1 MKSLIIAFIILFGI
15 AATAIY
21 YPIQTDATLSG
32 DGTYENPLAVASS
45 FSTGKVAVTDTA
57 TMLAHFVERADTATM
72 LGKYILR
79 SGRSG
84 GQTIVGGSGTTDDL
98 ILQSTRGVGATG
110 ALIQFKGGNN
120 GATTFGTFLNDGK
133 FGIGTTGPTSLL
145 SISEKLRLFDT
156 TPTSADAT
164 TKMGY
169 MVNNIR
175 PAGLILESDGTD
187 DILSLA
193 INCSQ
198 VGTRN
203 TSVSGGIFRM
213 ETRNGIGFQYGER
226 SFIIYGYPTGGS
238 VATPRFMTSFENGN
252 TALNPNGGWTSIG
265 TWVNA
270 SSSKLLV
277 LSTTEQ
283 QRTAY
288 DVSNYYTTTVSSTG
302 SPTFDAVG
310 TTPTFTF
317 SDPVLFDGYARL
329 KAYTVATLPTG
340 VTGAMAYCTDLLTPT
355 YLATAVGGGAVV
367 APVFYNGSNWICH

>member
-15 AATAIY
+15 AATAVY
-21 YPIQTDATLSG
+21 YPIQTDATLTG
-32 DGTYENPLAVASS
+32 DGTVENPLAVASS

-57 TMLAHFVERADTATM
+57 TMLSHFVERADTASM
-72 LGKYILR
+72 LGYYMLR

-84 GQTIVGGSGTTDDL
+84 GQTLKGGTGTTDDL
-98 ILQSTRGVGATG
+98 ILQSTSGVGATG

-133 FGIGTTGPTSLL
+133 FGIGTTSPTSLL

-213 ETRNGIGFQYGER
+213 ETRNGIGFQYGEQ

-238 VATPRFMTSFENGN
+238 TATPRLMCSFQNGN
-252 TALNPNGGWTSIG
+252 TALNPNGGWTAIG
-265 TWVNA
+265 TYVNA

-283 QRTAY
+283 QRIAY
-288 DVSNYYTTTVSSTG
+288 DASNYYKTTVNSTG

-310 TTPTFTF
+310 TSPKFTF
-317 SDPVLFDGYARL
+317 SDPVTMGATVEL

-340 VTGAMAYCTDLLTPT
+340 VAGAVAYVTDALAPT
-355 YLATAVGGGAVV
+355 YLAIIVGGGAIVT
-367 APVFYNGSNWICH
+367 PVFYNGTNWVAH